1 MADYLP
7 LVTAIVAFALTL
19 LLSMQYSRR
28 RKIHQ
33 LEWTLALFLLGVAA
47 VLAFLGNPDVSGWTP
62 TLYRAYLPLTAL
74 PVGLIGLG
82 VLQLFRD
89 RPKLARFY
97 GYYWLATAILVIVVT
112 ALAPIRDPADNVYLS
127 AEGPSVGGRHLPLF
141 GAVSWLQT
149 VPGAIVFVGGGVYT
163 FWKDRSRRY
172 GLLLAAGGVLFT
184 VAGFSSRLGAP
195 SAFFVITAIA
205 SFVTFLGFVW
215 SVEHV
220 APTPS
225 PAKA

>member
-7 LVTAIVAFALTL
+7 LLTAAVAFALTF
-19 LLSMQYSRR
+19 LLSVQYAKR
-28 RKIHQ
+28 RKLHQ
-33 LEWTLALFLLGVAA
+33 LEWLVALGLLGVAA
-47 VLAFLGNPDVSGWTP
+47 VFAFLGNADVVGWSSP
-62 TLYRAYLPLTAL
+62 LYRAYLPLTAI

-89 RPKLARFY
+89 RPKLARVF
-97 GYYWLATAILVIVVT
+97 GAYWVATAVLVIVVT
-112 ALAPIRDPADNVYLS
+112 AIAPLNDPSGLLPQA
-127 AEGPSVGGRHLPLF
+127 GPSVGGRYLPAF
-141 GAVSWLQT
+141 GATSWLQT
-149 VPGAIVFVGGGVYT
+149 LPGAIAFIGGGVYT
-163 FWKDRSRRY
+163 SWKDRSRRY
-172 GLLLAAGGVLFT
+172 GLLLALGGILFT

-205 SFVTFLGFVW
+205 SFVTFLGFAW

-220 APTPS
+220 APAPS